1 MNWIFDIKALLLI
14 FKGISDI
21 DYVQKGLT
29 FQKYVFKYLWIKCQ
43 AVWALLQN
51 NSVLGREMR
60 RNKNGHELMTVLA
73 GWQVHR
79 WSLFY
84 CLYCN
89 FKRTTA
95 CLKFY
100 KIKISNFKRK
110 PPILFLL
117 S

>member
-14 FKGISDI
+14 FKGISDT
-21 DYVQKGLT
+21 DYVQKDLT
-29 FQKYVFKYLWIKCQ
+29 FQKYIFKYLWIKCQ
-43 AVWALLQN
+43 AVWGLLQN
-51 NSVLGREMR
+51 NPVLGTEMR
-60 RNKNGHELMTVLA
+60 RNKNGNELITVLA
-73 GWQVHR
+73 QVHR
-79 WSLFY
+79 RSLFY
-84 CLYCN
+84 YLYYN
-89 FKRTTA
+89 FKCTTA